1 MDNKTIATKHQLQ
14 PIPSSWLRGFYPIYQ
29 KELLRWFGNKRWV
42 SKLVFWIG
50 MSALPAIVLTS
61 SGGKELSIVRGTTL
75 LTSFLWLGTAPMLI
89 GTIVLTQGTIIEE
102 KLTQTLLW
110 VCSKPLSR
118 PAFIFG
124 KFAAHA
130 VFIGL
135 IMLGI
140 PAVVTYVAALMIGLP
155 PITFLFGYLISL
167 LMIYSLLLF
176 ILALTLMLGT
186 FFNNIGMVT
195 ASVISAYIGGA
206 SLNANQYLRQ
216 FELYSFATLQ
226 RHAVETVAGRLS
238 VAGWIAMGVTFLL
251 TVVFLLVAS
260 WQMER
265 HEL

>member
-1 MDNKTIATKHQLQ
+1 MDNKTIATQQLQ
-14 PIPSSWLRGFYPIYQ
+14 PIPSSWLRGFHPIYQ
-29 KELLRWFGNKRWV
+29 KELVRWFGNRRWI

-50 MSALPAIVLTS
+50 LTAAPAIALTS
-61 SGGKELSIVRGTTL
+61 GGSAELSIVRGTSL
-75 LTSFLWLGTAPMLI
+75 LTLFLWLGTGPMLI

-110 VCSKPLSR
+110 ICSKPLSR
-118 PAFIFG
+118 PAFILG
-124 KFAAHA
+124 KFTAHA

-135 IMLGI
+135 IMLLA
-140 PAVVTYVAALMIGLP
+140 PAIVTYVAALIIGLP
-155 PITFLFGYLISL
+155 PITFLFGYLVSL

-195 ASVISAYIGGA
+195 AIALSVYIGGA
-206 SLNANQYLRQ
+206 SLNANQYLRRL
-216 FELYSFATLQ
+216 EPYSFAALQ
-226 RHAVETVAGRLS
+226 RYAVEAVAGRFS
-238 VAGWIAMGVTFLL
+238 VEAWIAMGSTILL
-251 TVVFLLVAS
+251 IVMCLLVAS